1 MGSRTSTS
9 ATSSRARTTR
19 HTEVSSA
26 SSPTKAARVPAVPR
40 AVRYVRRTGWTGTSA
55 SRAAWKAARRK
66 RPWARPHQVLPSGKR
81 ATASPARSASAIR
94 ATVAGRARIRSRSM
108 KRTPLRAVSHPATG
122 QSRISDLASIRA
134 GRTAATSGMSSQET
148 WLATSSSPPSA
159 AAPPSIRARTP
170 AARTTQPHQRRIRA
184 AGMRALSGQV
194 RKPTTSR
201 SRTAVSRRAARGT
214 ARTGPVASTQARGVQ
229 GALGRQRF
237 AASTGWGPATGSPAA
252 LASGAVAVGTRTAL
266 REWVLMA
273 ATSVTPGRGRGS
285 AADSAS

>member
-1 MGSRTSTS
+1 MPG
-9 ATSSRARTTR
+9 A
-19 HTEVSSA
+19 
-26 SSPTKAARVPAVPR
+26 PW
-40 AVRYVRRTGWTGTSA
+40 AVRYRRRTGWTGTSA

-66 RPWARPHQVLPSGKR
+66 WPWARPHQVLPSGKR

-94 ATVAGRARIRSRSM
+94 ATVRGRARIRSRSM
-108 KRTPLRAVSHPATG
+108 KRAPLRAVSHPATG
-122 QSRISDLASIRA
+122 QSRISDFASIRA
-134 GRTAATSGMSSQET
+134 GRTAASSGMSSQET
-148 WLATSSSPPSA
+148 WLATRSSPPSG

-170 AARTTQPHQRRIRA
+170 AARTTQPHQRRISA
-184 AGMRALSGQV
+184 AGISPLSGPA

-214 ARTGPVASTQARGVQ
+214 ALAGPVASTQARGVQ
-229 GALGRQRF
+229 GAWGRQRF
-237 AASTGWGPATGSPAA
+237 AASTGWARPTGVPVVPAWGTG
-252 LASGAVAVGTRTAL
+252 AVGTRTAP